1 MGDPTGKTQYSQTN
15 LALPVI
21 LDSGT
26 TATYIPDSMAQDILS
41 GVGAINNDE
50 FGYIVPCSYGNSKD
64 VFTFGF
70 GGNGGASI
78 AVSFGEFVSPV
89 FNEDGSQPTFR
100 NGGGPVCTWN
110 LLSSGDPSQPI
121 LLGDSFLR
129 SAYVVYDL
137 TNNQIGMAPTV
148 FNTTNSNVVEIT
160 GSAVPSATATATLAA
175 QQQEYTGHPLQ
186 EGHTKTGGAGAAA
199 TGPSNVPTFNLGV
212 AGATTTAKKSAGMA
226 LSPPTVDFRLVGS
239 GLVIMASMVFG
250 GSLVMLL

>member
-1 MGDPTGKTQYSQTN
+1 
-15 LALPVI
+15 
-21 LDSGT
+21 
-26 TATYIPDSMAQDILS
+26 MAQDVLS

-50 FGYIVPCSYGNSKD
+50 FGYIVPCSFGNSRD

-89 FNEDGSQPTFR
+89 YNEDGSQPTFE
-100 NGGGPVCTWN
+100 NGNGPVCTWN

-148 FNTTNSNVVEIT
+148 FNSTETNVIEIT
-160 GSAVPSATATATLAA
+160 GSAIPSATATATLAA
-175 QQQEYTGHPLQ
+175 QQQEYTGHPLE
-186 EGHTKTGGAGAAA
+186 EGHTKTGAAGAGA
-199 TGPSNVPTFNLGV
+199 TGPTNVPTFNLGV
-212 AGATTTAKKSAGMA
+212 AGATSTAKKSAGMT
-226 LSPPTVDFRLVGS
+226 LSPPTVDLSLIGG
-239 GLVIMASMVFG
+239 GLVVMASMVFG
-250 GSLVMLL
+250 GSLIMFL